1 MGAETGFQ
9 VEVVLRWAAGAV
21 GLVVVV
27 GVVVQTMVEEI
38 QEEVGVEGE
47 VWVEITGVEGTEVGV
62 GIMGVEVT
70 GVVDVVGVEVV
81 VSVPSR

>member
-9 VEVVLRWAAGAV
+9 VEVVLRWAAGAA

-38 QEEVGVEGE
+38 QEEVRVEGE
-47 VWVEITGVEGTEVGV
+47 VRAEM
-62 GIMGVEVT
+62 MGVEVT
-70 GVVDVVGVEVV
+70 DVVGAVGVEVV